1 MGGLSAGSI
10 ALPGTVAADAG
21 PALPGPALP
30 GPALPGLGLGQPAGH
45 SRLALLVRR
54 AGRRLPPGMRRALRV
69 LDRRARVLAGQLR
82 RRWHRSLQLRV
93 VATTLVICVV
103 VVTVLGF
110 FLVQQ
115 IESGLL
121 NSARTSAA
129 HQLGEGLNVAKDEGG
144 LEGSA
149 GDRVKSL
156 FSLTSRLQ
164 SLSGPGDDF
173 DVVILAQPSAG
184 DSAFGGTFGNRN
196 LSWHSVP
203 RGLIQKVTGEQQQG
217 RTDELWSTPTL
228 MRYLHGRA
236 SGPGLAIGGV
246 INTGDQLYYL
256 FPLDQQQATLGLVQ
270 HAMLFGGLV
279 LVLLL
284 VGIVSLVT
292 RWVVV
297 PIRDAAAA
305 ARRLSDGQ
313 LDERMPVRGTDD
325 LAALARSFNDMGAS
339 LQEKLRELE
348 ELSKVQRQFVSD
360 VSHELRT
367 PLTTIRIAADVLF
380 AAREQ
385 LMPAASRSAELLE
398 GQLERFESLLG
409 DLLEISRY
417 DANAATLDAESADV
431 CDLVRRAAA
440 DAEQLAARRGTRID
454 FRLPPEPCV
463 AEVDRRRVERIL
475 RNLLDNAVEH
485 GEGRDVVVT
494 VAGDRDAV
502 AVAVRDHGVGF
513 GPAEAQMVFDR
524 FWRADPARA
533 RTTGGTGLGLAISL
547 EDARL
552 HNGWLQA
559 WGECGKGSV
568 FRLTVPRMA
577 GQELAGSPLPLRP
590 DEAEPGPELIHPPL
604 ARGGPGPAGPRD
616 WPAPDSPAAGSQAL
630 RPSVPAH
637 VINTSSRTAGPIRRA
652 QAVRARPVAGKR
664 HVLRWLPTVL
674 VAVTLA
680 AGCADVPTSGLL
692 QHTGLPA
699 GTGGEQQGMDCCGYI
714 MTGPGPG
721 ASPSQIVQGFLLASA
736 DFGNHHEIARQ
747 YLTRAA
753 SRSWQPGPGPA
764 VTVVASPPTVT
775 PAPPAFGSR
784 NTAVVEI
791 SAQQLGNVSTS
802 GQYVQA
808 ETGQH
813 QLNQEFT
820 LQKVDHQWRIATLP
834 TRSPQQTWISRPT
847 SCCSP
852 RTSSSWL
859 SSPATSTTWIP
870 RARTWCPTRSS
881 CRSTR
886 GIRSPTWSGPC

>member
-1 MGGLSAGSI
+1 MGGLSAGSVT
-10 ALPGTVAADAG
+10 LPGTVAADAG
-21 PALPGPALP
+21 PALPGPPLSGSALS
-30 GPALPGLGLGQPAGH
+30 GLGLGQPAGR
-45 SRLALLVRR
+45 SRMTLLVRR
-54 AGRRLPPGMRRALRV
+54 TGRRLPPGMRRALRV
-69 LDRRARVLAGQLR
+69 LDWRARVLAGQLR

-129 HQLGEGLNVAKDEGG
+129 HQLGEGLAVARDEAG
-144 LEGSA
+144 LDGSA

-156 FSLTSRLQ
+156 VSLASTLQ
-164 SLSGPGDDF
+164 GLSGPGDTF
-173 DVVILAQPSAG
+173 DVVVLAQPSAD
-184 DSAFGGTFGNRN
+184 DSAFAGTFGNLN

-203 RGLIQKVTGEQQQG
+203 RGLIQKVTAEQQQG
-217 RTDELWSTPTL
+217 RTDELWSSPTL

-246 INTGDQLYYL
+246 IGTHDQLYYL
-256 FPLDQQQATLGLVQ
+256 FPLAQQQATLGLVQ
-270 HAMLFGGLV
+270 HVMLFGGLV

-305 ARRLSDGQ
+305 AQRLSDGE

-380 AAREQ
+380 GAREQ

-568 FRLTVPRMA
+568 FRLTVPRLA
-577 GQELAGSPLPLRP
+577 GQELVGSPLPLGP

-604 ARGGPGPAGPRD
+604 ALRVSQVPAGP
-616 WPAPDSPAAGSQAL
+616 G
-630 RPSVPAH
+630 
-637 VINTSSRTAGPIRRA
+637 
-652 QAVRARPVAGKR
+652 
-664 HVLRWLPTVL
+664 
-674 VAVTLA
+674 
-680 AGCADVPTSGLL
+680 
-692 QHTGLPA
+692 
-699 GTGGEQQGMDCCGYI
+699 
-714 MTGPGPG
+714 
-721 ASPSQIVQGFLLASA
+721 LASA
-736 DFGNHHEIARQ
+736 GF
-747 YLTRAA
+747 
-753 SRSWQPGPGPA
+753 PGTGFA
-764 VTVVASPPTVT
+764 
-775 PAPPAFGSR
+775 GSGLAGTQ
-784 NTAVVEI
+784 NTATQNTAIQNTGAEPEG
-791 SAQQLGNVSTS
+791 SGGGGATS
-802 GQYVQA
+802 G
-808 ETGQH
+808 G
-813 QLNQEFT
+813 
-820 LQKVDHQWRIATLP
+820 
-834 TRSPQQTWISRPT
+834 
-847 SCCSP
+847 
-852 RTSSSWL
+852 
-859 SSPATSTTWIP
+859 
-870 RARTWCPTRSS
+870 
-881 CRSTR
+881 
-886 GIRSPTWSGPC
+886 

>member
-10 ALPGTVAADAG
+10 ALPGTAAADAG

-30 GPALPGLGLGQPAGH
+30 GPGLPGLGLGQPAGH

-129 HQLGEGLNVAKDEGG
+129 HQLGEGLNVAKDQGG

-156 FSLTSRLQ
+156 LSLTSTLQ
-164 SLSGPGDDF
+164 SLSGPGDTF

-184 DSAFGGTFGNRN
+184 DSAFGGTFGNQN
-196 LSWHSVP
+196 LNWHSVP

-246 INTGDQLYYL
+246 INTHDQLYYL

-325 LAALARSFNDMGAS
+325 LAALARSFNDMGTS

-398 GQLERFESLLG
+398 GQLERFESLLA

-568 FRLTVPRMA
+568 FRLTVPRLA
-577 GQELAGSPLPLRP
+577 GQELVGSPLPLGP

-604 ARGGPGPAGPRD
+604 PLRV
-616 WPAPDSPAAGSQAL
+616 SQ
-630 RPSVPAH
+630 VP
-637 VINTSSRTAGPIRRA
+637 
-652 QAVRARPVAGKR
+652 
-664 HVLRWLPTVL
+664 
-674 VAVTLA
+674 
-680 AGCADVPTSGLL
+680 
-692 QHTGLPA
+692 
-699 GTGGEQQGMDCCGYI
+699 
-714 MTGPGPG
+714 PGPG
-721 ASPSQIVQGFLLASA
+721 LAGAGFPGSGFAGTAFTGTQSTVIKNT
-736 DFGNHHEIARQ
+736 GIQTTGTE
-747 YLTRAA
+747 
-753 SRSWQPGPGPA
+753 PEGPGGA
-764 VTVVASPPTVT
+764 GA
-775 PAPPAFGSR
+775 
-784 NTAVVEI
+784 
-791 SAQQLGNVSTS
+791 
-802 GQYVQA
+802 
-808 ETGQH
+808 
-813 QLNQEFT
+813 
-820 LQKVDHQWRIATLP
+820 
-834 TRSPQQTWISRPT
+834 
-847 SCCSP
+847 
-852 RTSSSWL
+852 
-859 SSPATSTTWIP
+859 
-870 RARTWCPTRSS
+870 
-881 CRSTR
+881 TR
-886 GIRSPTWSGPC
+886 GG